1 MNYSD
6 FLKIPL
12 FENFKESDVKEAL
25 EVLSSRTC
33 AYSKDQLIYHEGSYI
48 NEMGIVQSGS
58 IRIERI
64 DYQGNRNILAH
75 IEKGQIF
82 AETYAMLKNEPL
94 MIDVVANIDCEVLF
108 LNLKKIETLETM
120 KHSWH
125 SAFIINLLKISNRKN
140 LELSKRNFHTF
151 SKHIRSRVLS
161 YLIAQSRQR
170 KALAFDIPFNR
181 QQMADYLNLDRS
193 ALSNELCKM
202 RDDGLILFHKNHFQ
216 LLISNVN
223 IF

>member
-1 MNYSD
+1 
-6 FLKIPL
+6 
-12 FENFKESDVKEAL
+12 
-25 EVLSSRTC
+25 
-33 AYSKDQLIYHEGSYI
+33 
-48 NEMGIVQSGS
+48 
-58 IRIERI
+58 
-64 DYQGNRNILAH
+64 
-75 IEKGQIF
+75 
-82 AETYAMLKNEPL
+82 
-94 MIDVVANIDCEVLF
+94 
-108 LNLKKIETLETM
+108 M

>member
-6 FLKIPL
+6 FLETPL
-12 FENFKESDVKEAL
+12 FESFKETEVKEAL
-25 EVLSSRTC
+25 NILSFRTC
-33 AYSKDQLIYHEGSYI
+33 SYSKDELIYHEGSYI

-58 IRIERI
+58 LRLERI

-82 AETYAMLKNEPL
+82 AESYAMLKNEPL
-94 MIDVVANIDCEVLF
+94 MIDVVSNTDCEVLF
-108 LNLKKIETLETM
+108 LNLKKLETTEAM
-120 KHSWH
+120 KYQWH
-125 SAFIINLLKISNRKN
+125 STFIMNLLKISNRKN

-151 SKHIRSRVLS
+151 PRHIRGRVLS
-161 YLIAQSRQR
+161 YLIAQSRQ
-170 KALAFDIPFNR
+170 KKSLQFDIPFNR

-202 RDDGLILFHKNHFQ
+202 RDDGLLLFHKNHFQ
-216 LLISNVN
+216 LLNSNIN
-223 IF
+223 IL